1 MISALVG
8 YGYWGQVLGRKLE
21 SSSLFQLKYI
31 CDLDE
36 NTFSSLSVIFTTD
49 YQRILLDDNVKVVFI
64 AVPPA
69 EHYVVAKEALTYDKH
84 VWLEKPCC
92 LHLEEFKHLKY
103 QAFEFQRALHL
114 GFISRFSPKII
125 AMKEHGHRHFSSM
138 TQHTLLSVRE
148 NRGHV
153 GSGGHRPLDLVYDL
167 GIHDLSII
175 KFFYPHMSLDEVT
188 LTFEMS
194 AEEQTREDQ
203 IHTKRWVLELEHAS
217 LSATI
222 YLSWCSNQ
230 KKRDIYWDDHQSKR
244 HLSFVTSDK
253 GLGSEHLFSRNQQGE
268 HEIITNDTHDAIEL
282 ALLSFYGDIQRQRP
296 SQELV
301 EIAEFCHGLVERLK
315 SAYLLAH

>member
-31 CDLDE
+31 CDLEED
-36 NTFSSLSVIFTTD
+36 TFSSLSVIFTTD

-69 EHYVVAKEALTYDKH
+69 EHYLVAKDALTYGKH

-92 LHLEEFKHLKY
+92 LHLEEFKHLKH
-103 QAFEFQRALHL
+103 QAFESRKALHL

-125 AMKEHGHRHFSSM
+125 AMKEHGHRHFNSV
-138 TQHTLLSVRE
+138 TQHRLFSVRE

-153 GSGGHRPLDLVYDL
+153 GAGGHRPLDLVYDL

-188 LTFEMS
+188 VTFEML
-194 AEEQTREDQ
+194 EEGQSKDDQT
-203 IHTKRWVLELEHAS
+203 HTKRWVLELEHAS

-230 KKRDIYWDDHQSKR
+230 KKRDIYWDDHQSKLR
-244 HLSFVTSDK
+244 LSFVTSEA
-253 GLGSEHLFSRNQQGE
+253 GLGSECLFSRDQQGE
-268 HEIITNDTHDAIEL
+268 YEIITNDTHDAIEL
-282 ALLSFYGDIQRQRP
+282 ALLSFHGDIQRQVP
-296 SQELV
+296 SQELI

-315 SAYLLAH
+315 SSYIEPR